1 MGFKDKLRNIKDC
14 VANSMIYNVYYNE
27 DLDSSLVY
35 LESRDGLDFTGNI
48 FRIAEELSTGKYGDL
63 KLYVHAKP
71 QVVDK
76 IRALEKNYNLK
87 IDKIITK
94 EANATKV
101 LEKAKY
107 IFTDSG
113 IRPKYVKREGQIFVD
128 TWHGTP
134 LKVMGSDNIPEE
146 HRLGN
151 VQHPFLAADYL
162 LYPNDF
168 MYEKM
173 INAYMIEKMYP
184 GKILLEGYPRNSVF
198 FDETRRLEVKG
209 QLGLSDME
217 VFIYMPTFRG
227 ILMERNEEGQKD
239 EVESYLSQLDS
250 RLNDNQVLFAKL
262 HVLNASKIDF
272 SKFSHVRPFPQG
284 FELYDVINVADV
296 LITDYSSV
304 FFDFANSKRKIILF
318 NYDEADYESYRG
330 FYFPLSDLPFPKVQD
345 IDELVKELN
354 APKDYD
360 DSEFIERFCTYDS
373 PDAVENI
380 CRCIF
385 KGEDTCRIETIG
397 NGNPN
402 VLLFAGDL
410 SDNESTRKLWNFLEG
425 VDRSKYNFFITYKQ
439 WDENILNNHVDLF
452 RNLPSDVEVLPLR
465 FNLLPTFKEKLDYD
479 KFISNKGNVKSDLT
493 ERLLKRSFIRQYS
506 NFQFDAL
513 IDFDKNDSYVSL
525 MFSQVIE
532 ENKIKFKNFIKS
544 NFS

>member
-1 MGFKDKLRNIKDC
+1 
-14 VANSMIYNVYYNE
+14 
-27 DLDSSLVY
+27 
-35 LESRDGLDFTGNI
+35 
-48 FRIAEELSTGKYGDL
+48 
-63 KLYVHAKP
+63 
-71 QVVDK
+71 
-76 IRALEKNYNLK
+76 
-87 IDKIITK
+87 
-94 EANATKV
+94 
-101 LEKAKY
+101 
-107 IFTDSG
+107 
-113 IRPKYVKREGQIFVD
+113 
-128 TWHGTP
+128 
-134 LKVMGSDNIPEE
+134 
-146 HRLGN
+146 
-151 VQHPFLAADYL
+151 
-162 LYPNDF
+162 
-168 MYEKM
+168 M

-410 SDNESTRKLWNFLEG
+410 SDNESTRKLWSFLEG

-479 KFISNKGNVKSDLT
+479 KFISNKGNEKSDLT

-525 MFSQVIE
+525 MFTQIIE